1 MTFINDDEAEE
12 ITDCSELKMSDA
24 AAIWAEVEIWTELQR
39 SCEKGMA
46 AHPRNTAEI
55 RAELYLSYEKALA
68 AHPSKTVQ
76 IRVVFGAVV
85 RMLFSMLQVRI
96 VAATGA
102 DHPDDPLS
110 ATSLGGAYWTLTDA
124 FYSFEDIPDECKA
137 MFAFRND
144 PVEWFGFKASSV
156 IHCIREATLRYFV
169 VLSRNSNRPSSP
181 LPKRLFRKTD
191 PEICFSA
198 AANRVV
204 YRELQELQGEQQKRD
219 ELPESNG
226 TQRAADNA
234 AFKASLGLIVSDA
247 DRTVHRQ
254 GQKYSSVPPVKLS
267 PASWELMQ
275 QLIAGGTSGITRKLL
290 ATEFKIS
297 EPAVSQRKT
306 TLKNDLFA
314 LDITIPGDEFR
325 LESSC

>member
-1 MTFINDDEAEE
+1 MTIIDDDEAKE
-12 ITDCSELKMSDA
+12 TA
-24 AAIWAEVEIWTELQR
+24 ACLEVTMNYAADFWASVDTWVELQLP
-39 SCEKGMA
+39 CEKRMA
-46 AHPRNTAEI
+46 AHPGKTAEI
-55 RAELYLSYEKALA
+55 RAELQLSYEKALA

-85 RMLFSMLQVRI
+85 KMLFSMLHVRI
-96 VAATGA
+96 VAATAA
-102 DHPDDPLS
+102 DHPDDPQS
-110 ATSLGGAYWTLTDA
+110 ATSLGEAYWTLSDT
-124 FYSFEDIPDECKA
+124 FYSFEDIPDEWKA
-137 MFAFRND
+137 LFAFRSD
-144 PVEWFGFKASSV
+144 PVEWFGFKASSL
-156 IHCIREATLRYFV
+156 IHCIREVTLRYFV
-169 VLSRNSNRPSSP
+169 VLSRNSNSPSSP
-181 LPKRLFRKTD
+181 LPKGLFKKTD
-191 PEICFSA
+191 PKICFSA

-204 YRELQELQGEQQKRD
+204 YRELQEVHGDQQKKN
-219 ELPESNG
+219 ELPEYRKA
-226 TQRAADNA
+226 QMAADNA

-275 QLIAGGTSGITRKLL
+275 QLIAGGTRGVTRKLL

-297 EPAVSQRKT
+297 EPAVSQRKI